1 VNSLAGKI
9 AIVTGGASGIG
20 AATARL
26 FAEAG
31 AKVVIGDLTDAASVA
46 REIGGIFQRTD
57 VRRSEEV
64 KALVDRAVREHGRL
78 DVCFNNAGIELHAP
92 LAVTDDDAHRNLI
105 DVNLNGVFYG
115 LKHAILAMAN
125 NPGPARGS
133 IVNTAS
139 VAGLI
144 GSPMLGSYN
153 AAKHGVVGL
162 TRNAAIEYGMLGIR
176 VNAVC
181 PGVIR
186 TPMLDGFDAS
196 PEMLAGLARA
206 HALGRLGEPIEVAR
220 LVLFLASDDASF
232 VTGQAIAVDGGMT
245 AGPPATAG

>member
-1 VNSLAGKI
+1 
-9 AIVTGGASGIG
+9 
-20 AATARL
+20 
-26 FAEAG
+26 
-31 AKVVIGDLTDAASVA
+31 
-46 REIGGIFQRTD
+46 
-57 VRRSEEV
+57 
-64 KALVDRAVREHGRL
+64 
-78 DVCFNNAGIELHAP
+78 
-92 LAVTDDDAHRNLI
+92 
-105 DVNLNGVFYG
+105 
-115 LKHAILAMAN
+115 
-125 NPGPARGS
+125 
-133 IVNTAS
+133 
-139 VAGLI
+139 
-144 GSPMLGSYN
+144 MLGSYN

-186 TPMLDGFDAS
+186 TPMLDGFNAS